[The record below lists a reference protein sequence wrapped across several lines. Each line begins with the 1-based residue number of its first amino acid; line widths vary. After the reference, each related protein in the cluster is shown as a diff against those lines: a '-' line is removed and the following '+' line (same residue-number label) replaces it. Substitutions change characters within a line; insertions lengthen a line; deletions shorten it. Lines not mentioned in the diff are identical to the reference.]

1 MRKACMI
8 ATLLVMV
15 SMYFFIPSIPAE
27 ASENGL
33 AKTPPMGWNTWNKF
47 GCNVSESLVKEMTD
61 AMVSSGMKD
70 AGYQYVNIDDCWQT
84 SRDTTT
90 GKIVVDPVRFP
101 SGMKALA
108 DYVHSKG
115 LKLGVYTD
123 VGYKTC
129 AGRPGS
135 RGYYDIDAQTYVQW
149 GVDYV
154 KVDWCYVD
162 PDAKLLN
169 SGPKPNAATWYGEFG
184 EALKNA
190 GGGIVYSICNWGEQ
204 SPWVWGPQVG
214 NLWRTG
220 QDIGDAW
227 EKGTNWYNGIIN
239 AYDTSVTHNANAGPG
254 GWNDPDMLEIGN
266 GGATT
271 IEYSS
276 QFSLWSMLAAP
287 LIAGND
293 LRTMSQATKDIL
305 MNKEVIAVNQD
316 LLGVQ
321 ATKISDNGD
330 IEVLV
335 KPLANGDKA
344 VALLNRGAQATK
356 ISVTAADVGLP
367 VSEGY
372 LVRDLWLHQSK
383 GSFGTISAD
392 VPSHG
397 TAMFRVSAAALA
409 DLPASLY
416 IQPAASNANLETG
429 KTVQYSTT
437 IYNSG
442 VKDIQNASVS
452 AQVPNGW
459 TVVPTSANSFNNIA
473 IGQTV
478 TASWNIT
485 APSSSVGS
493 QDIGI
498 TLNYLDG
505 TITKQQQ
512 ESLKVVVNLSEGSA
526 YLSDLAWA
534 SSTNGW
540 GPVEKNMSVGNNGT
554 NDGKIITLNGVQYN
568 KGLGTNS
575 RSEITYN
582 INSKYETFISDV
594 GIDDDVNQG
603 SVTFQ
608 VYGDGVKL
616 WESGLMTATSSTA
629 TANVNIKGVQILKLV
644 VTDGGDG
651 NAYDHGD
658 WAGAR
663 VIVVK
668 VPAAALSADSS
679 VQPGSSFTVGVSL
692 DNVTQS
698 VYAQDITL
706 TYDSNVFEYVSAA
719 GANNN
724 IQIVTVDK
732 ATAGKVRLITA
743 NTGGGISGASTPV
756 LNLTFKVKAGVQSTS
771 GTIAATEAKLGVAP
785 EGTVIQAQLG
795 SKSISVGSIGV
806 VVDKTALT
814 TAITSAQSLYGS
826 AVVGTAAGQYPQAAK
841 DAFGAALNAANAV
854 KDNQSATQSQVDNS
868 VTALGSAVDAF
879 KAAVIKS
886 ADLNKDGNINVGDLA
901 MVAYYYGKNSTS
913 TDWAAAKI
921 ADMNNDNKIDIS
933 DLADVASK
941 ILQ

>member
-1 MRKACMI
+1 MRRAWLI
-8 ATLLVMV
+8 VTLLIMV
-15 SMYFFIPSIPAE
+15 SMYFFTPSIPAE

-47 GCNVSESLVKEMTD
+47 GCNVSESLVKEMAD

-84 SRDTTT
+84 SRDATT

-101 SGMKALA
+101 NGMKALA
-108 DYVHSKG
+108 DYIHSKG
-115 LKLGVYTD
+115 LKLGLYTD

-135 RGYYDIDAQTYVQW
+135 RGYYDIDAQTYAEW

-184 EALKNA
+184 KALNNS
-190 GGGIVYSICNWGEQ
+190 GRGIVYSICNWGEQ
-204 SPWVWGPQVG
+204 SPWEWGPQIG

-239 AYDTSVTHNANAGPG
+239 AYDTAVTHNTSAGPG

-271 IEYSS
+271 EEYRS
-276 QFSLWSMLAAP
+276 QFSLWSMLASP

-293 LRTMSQATKDIL
+293 LRSMSQATKDIL

-316 LLGVQ
+316 PLGVQ
-321 ATKISDNGD
+321 AAKIIDNGD
-330 IEVLV
+330 TEVLV

-356 ISVTAADVGLP
+356 IRLTAADIGLP
-367 VSEGY
+367 SSEGY
-372 LVRDLWLHQSK
+372 LVRDLWSHQSK

-397 TAMFRVSAAALA
+397 TAMFRITPAALA
-409 DLPASLY
+409 DVPASLD
-416 IQPAASNANLETG
+416 ITPAASNANLEAG
-429 KTVQYSTT
+429 KTVSYSIT

-442 VKDIQNASVS
+442 VKNIQDASVS
-452 AQVPNGW
+452 LQVPNGW
-459 TVVPTSANSFNNIA
+459 TVAPTSANRFNNIA
-473 IGQTV
+473 IGESV
-478 TASWNIT
+478 TASWNIA
-485 APSSSVGS
+485 APSTSVGS

-505 TITKQQQ
+505 SITRQQQ
-512 ESLKVVVNLSEGSA
+512 ESLKVVVNFSDGSA
-526 YLSDLAWA
+526 YLSDLAWV

-540 GPVEKNMSVGNNGT
+540 GPVEKDMSVGNNGT
-554 NDGKIITLNGVQYN
+554 NDGKKITLNGVQYN

-582 INSKYETFISDV
+582 LNGKYESFISDV
-594 GIDDDVNQG
+594 GIDDEVNQG

-608 VYGDGVKL
+608 VFGDGVKL
-616 WESGLMTATSSTA
+616 WESGLMTATSPTV
-629 TANVNIKGVQILKLV
+629 TANINIKGAQILKLV

-663 VIVVK
+663 VIAAK
-668 VPAAALSADSS
+668 VPTTALSGDSS
-679 VQPGSSFTVGVSL
+679 VNPGSSFTVGVSL
-692 DNVTQS
+692 NNVTQS
-698 VYAQDITL
+698 VYAQDITMS
-706 TYDSNVFEYVSAA
+706 YDSNVFDYVSAA
-719 GANNN
+719 SANNN
-724 IQIVTVDK
+724 IQIVIEDK

-743 NTGGGISGASTPV
+743 NTGGGISGDTTPV
-756 LNLTFKVKAGVQSTS
+756 LNLTFKVKAGVQNTN
-771 GTIAATEAKLGVAP
+771 GTIAATLTKLGVAP
-785 EGTVIQAQLG
+785 EGTVIQAALG
-795 SKSISVGSIGV
+795 SKSISVSSIEV

-814 TAITSAQSLYGS
+814 SAITNAQSLYDA
-826 AVVGTAAGQYPQAAK
+826 AVVGTAAGQYSQAAK
-841 DAFGAALNAANAV
+841 DAFGAALTAAKAV
-854 KDNQSATQSQVDNS
+854 KDNQSATQSQVDNA
-868 VTALGSAVDAF
+868 VTALNSAVDAF
-879 KAAVIKS
+879 KAAVMKS
-886 ADLNKDGNINVGDLA
+886 ADLNKDGSINVGDLA
-901 MVAYYYGKNSTS
+901 MVAYYYGKDSTS
-913 TDWAAAKI
+913 TDWAAARI

-933 DLADVASK
+933 DLAYVASK
-941 ILQ
+941 IQ